1 MSLSGERAG
10 DREQG
15 HETSQHLQLRAW
27 LRLLT
32 CANLIERRVRANLR
46 ESFDITLP
54 RFDVLSQLARAQ
66 GHGNEDGLTMG
77 ELSQRMMVS
86 AGNVTGLVE
95 GLVAERLIVRVAQAN
110 DRRSARV
117 KLTPKGMRAF
127 EAMLGPHESWIDAAF
142 TGLDESELKRLLA
155 LLAKLKISAAGA
167 LP

>member
-1 MSLSGERAG
+1 MSIALERTL

-15 HETSQHLQLRAW
+15 HENSQHLQLRAW

-32 CANLIERRVRANLR
+32 CANLVERRVRANLR

-66 GHGNEDGLTMG
+66 THANADGLTMG

-86 AGNVTGLVE
+86 AGNVTGLVDSLE
-95 GLVAERLIVRVAQAN
+95 AERLIVRVAQAS

-117 KLTPKGMRAF
+117 KLTAKGLRAF

-142 TGLDESELKRLLA
+142 AGLDESELKRLLA
-155 LLAKLKISAAGA
+155 LLGKLKKSAAGVQ
-167 LP
+167 P